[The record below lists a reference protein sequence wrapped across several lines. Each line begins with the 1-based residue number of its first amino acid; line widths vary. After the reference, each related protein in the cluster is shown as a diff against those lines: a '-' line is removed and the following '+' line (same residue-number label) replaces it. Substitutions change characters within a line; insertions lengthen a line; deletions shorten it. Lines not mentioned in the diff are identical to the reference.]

1 LGLREFE
8 SHQCSEYPHLHT
20 HTGITMS
27 KIKNKIWDAAEA
39 IDIVFGEGYAKKNP
53 ELVGRVL
60 QSEALTEGAQ
70 EVVNTLYRISAPTI
84 LKTPQ

>member
-1 LGLREFE
+1 MGRL
-8 SHQCSEYPHLHT
+8 
-20 HTGITMS
+20 
-27 KIKNKIWDAAEA
+27 KDKIWDAAEA

-60 QSEALTEGAQ
+60 QSEALTEGTQ
-70 EVVNTLYRISAPTI
+70 EVVHALHKISAPTI

>member
-1 LGLREFE
+1 MGRL
-8 SHQCSEYPHLHT
+8 
-20 HTGITMS
+20 
-27 KIKNKIWDAAEA
+27 KDKIWDAAEA

-70 EVVNTLYRISAPTI
+70 EVVNTLHRVSMPST
-84 LKTPQ
+84 LKTSQ